1 MPEILAKLV
10 YILGI
15 FFINPLVLSR
25 YKELKK
31 TEFLSDQHLNEI
43 QERKLNALLHHAK
56 ETSPYYR
63 SLLADLDIDSISLTN
78 LDKIPVLSKETLR
91 TQSSKIYSDKYS
103 SDQLIKSETSGST
116 GDAFVFFRDKNW
128 DACHRAVIW
137 RGLNQYGVEPWERNL
152 YLWGFVFTKS
162 AKIRVKL
169 LDFLQNRFRIFQIN
183 EFEIERNLKK
193 IRNARFISGYSSVID
208 TLVGLVEGRGKS
220 LPKLKLLKG
229 TSEKIYDSYQKRALR
244 VLGLPIV
251 SEYGAAETGIISY
264 TCPFGRDHTIRENII
279 LETVNGRAVITN
291 LESYSMPII
300 RYDLGDY
307 IEVEHV
313 TCECGRHSQ
322 VVKDIL
328 GRVGVNIF
336 GEKNEYPSLSLYY
349 IFKELA
355 LVQNMSL
362 SYQGVQEVKGRLK
375 ILIFEDASC
384 FDARVVE
391 EVAVKYLPDVEVHVM
406 QAELDTRQSKLK
418 DFVSFVETN

>member
-1 MPEILAKLV
+1 MPEIFAKWL
-10 YILGI
+10 YLLGV

-25 YKELKK
+25 YKELKA

-43 QERKLNALLHHAK
+43 QERKLNTLLHHAK

-63 SLLADLDIDSISLTN
+63 SLLADLDIDSFSLKN
-78 LDKIPVLSKETLR
+78 LDKIPVLSKEVLR
-91 TQSSKIYSDKYS
+91 MQSSDIYSDKYS

-116 GDAFVFFRDKNW
+116 GDAFVFYRDKNW
-128 DACHRAVIW
+128 DAYHRAAIW
-137 RGLNQYGVEPWERNL
+137 RGLNQHSVEPWERNL

-162 AKIRVKL
+162 AKIRVKI

-183 EFEIERNLKK
+183 EVELERNLKK
-193 IRNARFISGYSSVID
+193 INNVRFISGYSSVID
-208 TLVGLVEGRGKS
+208 TLVGLVEGRTNP
-220 LPKLKLLKG
+220 LPKLKLVKG
-229 TSEKIYDSYQKRALR
+229 TSEKIYDSYQKRALQ

-264 TCPFGRDHTIRENII
+264 TCPFGKNHTIRENII
-279 LETVNGRAVITN
+279 LETVNGRAVVTN
-291 LESYSMPII
+291 LESFSMPII

-322 VVKDIL
+322 VVKDVL

-355 LVQNMSL
+355 LVQNMPL
-362 SYQGVQEVKGRLK
+362 SYQGRQEVRGRLK
-375 ILIFEDASC
+375 LLIFEDASC
-384 FDARVVE
+384 FDVCVVK
-391 EVAVKYLPDVEVHVM
+391 EVAAKYLPDVEVDVV
-406 QAELDTRQSKLK
+406 QAKLEIRHSKLK
-418 DFVSFVETN
+418 DFVSLV